1 MVQAVV
7 VVCGLP
13 GSGKTTLA
21 RTLYSRGIINT
32 VIGLDELME
41 SFSPERWKSAR
52 KSLLVAL
59 RETLSKAADS
69 VILLDDVHEYR
80 SMRYRV
86 FKIAQA
92 AGFAF
97 GVIHCHVDP
106 ETCRARNLERSVSVP
121 DSVWSRLQSR
131 FEPPDSLRFLWEINF
146 YCLSCEAEEIPR
158 IKSFIEHLQVVP
170 LALTLSE
177 EKAAAESLV
186 HKLDLKTRQV
196 LKKVVSDL
204 CLHCKR
210 LYSSTLVIARRKAF
224 EEFKAVLIV
233 SDWMK
238 RLDEE
243 LILNC
248 CEDIFKT
255 ALSSTMLEEFG
266 NEEIA
271 DKLMTALTKI

>member
-1 MVQAVV
+1 
-7 VVCGLP
+7 
-13 GSGKTTLA
+13 
-21 RTLYSRGIINT
+21 
-32 VIGLDELME
+32 
-41 SFSPERWKSAR
+41 
-52 KSLLVAL
+52 
-59 RETLSKAADS
+59 
-69 VILLDDVHEYR
+69 
-80 SMRYRV
+80 
-86 FKIAQA
+86 
-92 AGFAF
+92 
-97 GVIHCHVDP
+97 
-106 ETCRARNLERSVSVP
+106 
-121 DSVWSRLQSR
+121 
-131 FEPPDSLRFLWEINF
+131 LRFLWEINF